1 MICPHCSTEMPDIS
15 AFCPACG
22 RSVNEQ
28 SPTASVP
35 WLAADRREAFLGASA
50 YVALLPAILFLALPS
65 LRTSMFVRFHSW
77 QSLLFTGSAVV
88 LAALMRGVFAFFSLF
103 PGIGF
108 LFGVLATGLVCLGL
122 AFLWIVLVIKAIQG
136 QVYEIPWLGRAAAA
150 LTR

>member
-22 RSVNEQ
+22 RSVNEH
-28 SPTASVP
+28 SPITSVP
-35 WLAADRREAFLGASA
+35 LLATNRREAFLGALA

-65 LRTSMFVRFHSW
+65 LRSSLFVRFHSW
-77 QSLLFTGSAVV
+77 QSVFFAGSAVLV
-88 LAALMRGVFAFFSLF
+88 AALMRGVFAFFSLF

-108 LFGVLATGLVCLGL
+108 LFGVLAVGLVFLGL
-122 AFLWIVLVIKAIQG
+122 ALLWMVLVIKAVQG

-150 LTR
+150 LTS